1 MKVVYR
7 IAEIEKE
14 EARTMAEKVLL
25 TESDVPGASLNDR
38 RPEDLTV
45 VELKRWLACRGAHR
59 SGTKPE
65 LVKRYFL

>member
-1 MKVVYR
+1 
-7 IAEIEKE
+7 
-14 EARTMAEKVLL
+14 MAEKVLL